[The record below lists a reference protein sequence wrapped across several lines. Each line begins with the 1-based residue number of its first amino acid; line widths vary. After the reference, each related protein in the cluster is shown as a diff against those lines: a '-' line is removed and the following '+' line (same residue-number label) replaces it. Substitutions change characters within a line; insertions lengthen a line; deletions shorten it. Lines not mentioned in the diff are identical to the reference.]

1 MGLKKGQNN
10 GKFLGVTNGKISL
23 RVPEGTEGAA
33 ERKITRGVNEG
44 KSVYELFFDSVDGYI
59 IGGEVSR
66 KELNGTVI
74 ESIVIKIKDGKEI
87 FNLNIPWGS
96 KMRDSFIKVLPNLDV
111 SKRVEIVVF
120 PDKTDK
126 SAVLLVKQDG
136 ESLPW
141 FYTRETPNGLP
152 QPTKKTVKGVEKW
165 DFSDVETFLWQ
176 KGEEFF
182 DQFKNGSPESQE
194 EVDEG
199 EYQSE
204 ESFGDSSDDED
215 IPF

>member
-10 GKFLGVTNGKISL
+10 GKFLGVTNGRISL
-23 RVPEGTEGAA
+23 RVPEGTEGAV

-59 IGGEVSR
+59 VGGEVSR
-66 KELNGTVI
+66 KEVNGSVI

-87 FNLNIPWGS
+87 FNLNIPWNS
-96 KMRDSFIKVLPNLDV
+96 KMRDSFVKVLPNLDV

-141 FYTRETPNGLP
+141 FYTRSNQNGLP
-152 QPTKKTVKGVEKW
+152 EPVRRLVKGVEKW
-165 DFSDVETFLWQ
+165 DFSSTETFLWD
-176 KGEEFF
+176 KCSEFF
-182 DQFKNGSPESQE
+182 EQFKNGSPEFQE
-194 EVDEG
+194 EVVEEG
-199 EYQSE
+199 YQE